1 MIDAERLL
9 GKVLSGAMSG
19 TGKRRKRKNRKSDD
33 LVGGLLGGLT
43 SGKGLVTAIGLG
55 IGAYEILKSKSGTA
69 GAGAV
74 PQQAYSSSAPT
85 PPVPPSP
92 VGVAAAPPPL
102 PSQQS
107 APPPTNAMPTGESET
122 QSGNDVQDLAVR
134 LIQTMVAAAHADG
147 ALDGEEEKRI
157 LEKLSQE
164 QGLNSEEKQF
174 LLAQLHQPKT
184 IEELVSGINQPVLAQ
199 TMYSLA
205 VATIVIDTPE
215 ERQWL
220 DSLADA
226 LSLSDNVKRFIEE
239 DL

>member
-19 TGKRRKRKNRKSDD
+19 SGKKRKKRKHRKGDD

-55 IGAYEILKSKSGTA
+55 IGAYEILKSKSATA
-69 GAGAV
+69 GPGPV
-74 PQQAYSSSAPT
+74 SPQAYSS
-85 PPVPPSP
+85 PVPPAPPTPS
-92 VGVAAAPPPL
+92 AAASAPPPL
-102 PSQQS
+102 PPQQAV
-107 APPPTNAMPTGESET
+107 APAQNIVPPVEAET
-122 QSGNDVQDLAVR
+122 VSDSDIQDLAVR

-147 ALDGEEEKRI
+147 TLDEEEEKRI

-164 QGLNSEEKQF
+164 QGLNNEEKQF
-174 LLAQLHQPKT
+174 LLAQLHHPKT
-184 IEELVSGINQPVLAQ
+184 IEELVSGIHQPMLAQ

-220 DSLADA
+220 DNLAAA
-226 LSLSDNVKRFIEE
+226 LSLSDNVKRFIED